1 VDPLEALDRAAVAFE
16 TRLKAVKL
24 SQWNAATPYG
34 DWTVRRLV
42 GHVVAG
48 NRMAVLLLAGASAE
62 RAAAALDGDP
72 LGTDPVG
79 AFLASAAEQ
88 AAAFAEPGALERTCH
103 HVAGDLSGARL
114 LGFRVTDLALH
125 AWDLARA
132 IKANEELDPELVRE
146 IWEALAPMAPVIAQT
161 GYFGSGPS
169 GLLDAEAPLQTRLL
183 DLCGRRP

>member
-1 VDPLEALDRAAVAFE
+1 MDPLEALDRASVAFE
-16 TRLKAVKL
+16 TRVKAVTI
-24 SQWNAATPYG
+24 SQWDVPTPYEG
-34 DWTVRRLV
+34 RTVRRLV

-48 NRMAVLLLAGASAE
+48 NRMAVLLLGGASAKA
-62 RAAAALDGDP
+62 AAAALDEDP

-88 AAAFAEPGALERTCH
+88 AAAFAEPGALERNCR

-132 IKANEELDPELVRE
+132 IKANEELDPELVRD

-169 GLLDAEAPLQTRLL
+169 GMLEPEAPLQTRLL